1 MATHKPTPSRI
12 HPPITADT
20 IHAAYR
26 QRTPASAAFLGRAAQ
41 AMPGGSTRSYGF
53 HEPYP
58 LTFTEARGAR
68 LHDIDGN
75 EYLDFSMNGW
85 SLIHGHAHPRI
96 TAALDSALACGTA
109 WPGPSPE
116 QVELAELLC
125 SRIPTV
131 ERVRFTSSGTE
142 AAMLATK
149 IARRVTGRP
158 LILKAIGG
166 YHGSFDDLE
175 SGLFGI
181 GPVEGKTLL
190 ARFGDA
196 NEFEQLATEHSR
208 DLAAII
214 LEPAL
219 CTGVLTK
226 PPTEFLGQVQ
236 AIARAVGALFILD
249 DCLLFRLSL
258 GGSQE
263 RLDLQP
269 DLTVLGK
276 FVGGGI
282 PMGVV
287 GGPEA
292 IMACL
297 DPRAPE
303 PLYHGGSFNG
313 AFLGAVAG
321 LANLQA
327 LTSHEIDE
335 MERRTTSLVHRL
347 SALSSPEAPVSVV
360 QIGSTA
366 GVYMSSHVPRRDEP
380 YDQEADQLFR
390 LACANHGIYLGST
403 NDIALS
409 TVVTDDDIE
418 MAADAMSSALEDL
431 TSQPAAV

>member
-1 MATHKPTPSRI
+1 MATKQPSPLRI
-12 HPPITADT
+12 QQETAGNA
-20 IHAAYR
+20 IHTAYR
-26 QRTPASAAFLGRAAQ
+26 RRTPASAAFLGRAAR

-58 LTFTEARGAR
+58 LTFTEGNGPR
-68 LHDIDGN
+68 LRDIDGN

-85 SLIHGHAHPRI
+85 SLIHGHAYPGI
-96 TAALDSALACGTA
+96 TSALDSALARGTA
-109 WPGPSPE
+109 WPGASPE

-125 SRIPTV
+125 ARIPTV

-166 YHGSFDDLE
+166 YHGSYDDLE

-181 GPVEGKTLL
+181 GPVEGRTLL
-190 ARFGDA
+190 ATFGDA
-196 NEFEQLATEHSR
+196 SEFERLATQYGRE
-208 DLAAII
+208 LAAII

-226 PPTEFLGQVQ
+226 PPAEFLNQVQ
-236 AIARAVGALFILD
+236 SLANAVGALFILD

-287 GGPEA
+287 GGSETV
-292 IMACL
+292 MSCL
-297 DPRAPE
+297 DPRAAE

-313 AFLGAVAG
+313 GFLAAAAG
-321 LANLQA
+321 LANLKA

-335 MERRTTSLVHRL
+335 MERRTTILVHRL
-347 SALSSPEAPVSVV
+347 RALSSRHAPVSVV
-360 QIGSTA
+360 QLGSTA
-366 GVYMSSHVPRRDEP
+366 GVYMSPQAPQRDQP
-380 YDQEADQLFR
+380 YDKRADELFR
-390 LACANHGIYLGST
+390 LACANHGVYLGST

-409 TVVTDDDIE
+409 TVVTDEDIE
-418 MAADAMSSALEDL
+418 MAVVAM
-431 TSQPAAV
+431 TAAFDDFSRDSVA